1 MNHIIEDM
9 RFIKYILLL
18 NVFITNVLGFTNV
31 VSAFKIVRSRSSLD
45 LCSISKMSMDNR
57 RDVLGKPFDILK
69 LSSLSALLGSC
80 VMGIAGMSH
89 ASAVPIEY
97 MQDRNDDVSDAWTKH
112 DGVFQEE
119 DLKDFVK
126 TSSGLF
132 YKDVVEGK
140 GSLPNEGDAVTIQ
153 MVGYIFETG
162 EKWTNTYKG
171 IPQYQSVV
179 RAGPRE
185 NQKYMKGLN
194 EGVASMKKGGKRILV
209 IPAFLAYQYITILSE
224 NRDATI
230 IPGGSALVCYVE
242 VIDFGPLKN

>member
-1 MNHIIEDM
+1 M
-9 RFIKYILLL
+9 RFIKYILLW

-140 GSLPNEGDAVTIQ
+140 GDVPNDGDAVTIQ

-194 EGVASMKKGGKRILV
+194 EGVASMKRGGKRIIV
-209 IPAFLAYQYITILSE
+209 IPAFLAYLYVTILSE
-224 NRDATI
+224 NKDATI
-230 IPGGSALVCYVE
+230 IPGGSSLVCYVE

>member
-1 MNHIIEDM
+1 M
-9 RFIKYILLL
+9 RFIKYF
-18 NVFITNVLGFTNV
+18 VFLSVFVTNVLGFSNI
-31 VSAFKIVRSRSSLD
+31 VSGFKLIRNKSTLD
-45 LCSISKMSMDNR
+45 LCSLSKMSMENR
-57 RDVLGKPFDILK
+57 RDVLGKPLNILK
-69 LSSLSALLGSC
+69 LSALSGFITGLSSKS
-80 VMGIAGMSH
+80 V
-89 ASAVPIEY
+89 SAVPIEY
-97 MQDRNDDVSDAWTKH
+97 IQDKNDDTSDVWAKH
-112 DGVFQEE
+112 SGPFSEN
-119 DLKDFVK
+119 DLKDYTK

-140 GSLPNEGDAVTIQ
+140 GDVPNDGDAVTIQ

-194 EGVASMKKGGKRILV
+194 EGVASMKRGGKRIIV
-209 IPAFLAYQYITILSE
+209 IPAFLAYLYVTILSE
-224 NRDATI
+224 NKDATI
-230 IPGGSALVCYVE
+230 IPGGSSLVCYVE